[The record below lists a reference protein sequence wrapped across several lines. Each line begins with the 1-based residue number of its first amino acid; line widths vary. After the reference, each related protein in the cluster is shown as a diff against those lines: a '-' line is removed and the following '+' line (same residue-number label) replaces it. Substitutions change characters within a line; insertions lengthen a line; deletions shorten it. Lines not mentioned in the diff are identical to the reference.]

1 MMTPGRA
8 LSASQLDAFD
18 HVPREVSARARLA
31 GVPFLGP
38 NADAM
43 TLGRFI
49 LVRRGHEGSARLL
62 AHELVHVQQ
71 WAELGVPRFLA
82 RYLGAYF
89 KNLVRLRRHRA
100 AYLAIPMEEE
110 ARERAGEWDRR
121 QGAG

>member
-1 MMTPGRA
+1 VGSAGR
-8 LSASQLDAFD
+8 LSPDQLAAYD
-18 HVPREVSARARLA
+18 HVPTELAAQVRLVS
-31 GVPFLGP
+31 VPFLGP

-43 TLGRFI
+43 TLGRVI
-49 LVRRGHEGSARLL
+49 LVRRGHEGSAKLL

-71 WAELGVPRFLA
+71 WAEMGVARFLV

-110 ARERAGEWDRR
+110 ARERAGEWERR
-121 QGAG
+121 RPAD